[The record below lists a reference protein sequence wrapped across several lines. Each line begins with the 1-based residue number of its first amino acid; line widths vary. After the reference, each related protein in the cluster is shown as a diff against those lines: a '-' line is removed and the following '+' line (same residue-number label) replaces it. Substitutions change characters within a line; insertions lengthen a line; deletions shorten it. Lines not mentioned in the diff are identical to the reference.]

1 MFDDYLH
8 LSLISQYA
16 FCKRRASLILIE
28 NAWEENEYTTEGTLL
43 HENVHSQGAINKYDK
58 INIYDYPV
66 ISETL
71 GISGKCDCIEV
82 ILDDKGYFS
91 PLTDKKHIIYPVEY
105 KRGTIRNE
113 EEYNMQLCAQA
124 MCLEEMF
131 GCVIEKGAIFYIN
144 AHRRVEIAF
153 VNELKQRVKEAVNA
167 LRDMLNKMHIPQST
181 YSAKCNKCS
190 LYDTCMPKIK
200 SSAHA
205 YNCCI
210 TKEALGE

>member
-16 FCKRRASLILIE
+16 FCKRRAALILVE

-43 HENVHSQGAINKYDK
+43 HENVHSQGASNKYDM

-71 GISGKCDCIEV
+71 GISGKCDCIEA
-82 ILDDKGYFS
+82 ITDDNGY
-91 PLTDKKHIIYPVEY
+91 LTLLSDKRHIIYPVEY
-105 KRGTIRNE
+105 KRGGIRDE

-131 GCVIEKGAIFYIN
+131 GCVIGKGAIFYIN
-144 AHRRVEIAF
+144 AHRRVEVTFID
-153 VNELKQRVKEAVNA
+153 ELRQKVKDAVFD
-167 LRDMLNKMHIPQST
+167 LRDMLNKMHIPQNS
-181 YSAKCNKCS
+181 YSVKCNKCS
-190 LYDTCMPKIK
+190 LFDICMPKIK
-200 SSAHA
+200 RSAHD
-205 YNCCI
+205 YNCRI
-210 TKEALGE
+210 VKEALGE